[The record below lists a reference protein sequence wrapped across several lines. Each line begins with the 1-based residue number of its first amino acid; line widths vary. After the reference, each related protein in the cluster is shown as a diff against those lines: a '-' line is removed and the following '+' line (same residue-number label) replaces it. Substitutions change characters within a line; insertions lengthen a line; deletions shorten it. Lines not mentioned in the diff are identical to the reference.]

1 MRAIGLDV
9 GDSRI
14 GVAAGDTETALAI
27 PVGAIQRFD
36 DSSAIASVIREA
48 EVREAGVV
56 VVGLPL
62 SMSGRVGPQAESTQR
77 FIAALGQATDLRI
90 EVIDERLSTAEA
102 ERRIRSAR
110 GRGRGAVRMPKGA
123 SDAAAAALILQSWL
137 DRPGSGL

>member
-27 PVGAIQRFD
+27 PVGAIQRFN

-48 EVREAGVV
+48 EIREAGVV

-62 SMSGRVGPQAESTQR
+62 SMSGRVGPQAEATQR